1 MTKKYDVVG
10 IGNAIVDILTHVED
24 GFLADHKL
32 AKGSMQLFDE
42 TDAAKLY
49 ETLGQAVECSGGSAA
64 NTIAGLAS
72 LGNKTAFIGKVKDD
86 QLGRIFRH
94 DITALGADFPTNS
107 LPDGPATALCQVLV
121 TPDAER
127 TMCTYLGACVNLTEA
142 DIDED
147 TIKGSSITYLEGY
160 LWDPEEAK
168 KAFRKAIALAH
179 DAGRKTSLSLSDP
192 FCVDRHRDEFLS
204 LTRDDIDIL
213 FANEEELLMLF
224 DTQDLATALQAA
236 KEHCEIAAITRGAH
250 GCVIAANGETLE
262 VSGRRVSNLVDT
274 TGAGDLFA
282 AGFLHGYVNGKNLAT
297 CGSMGNLIASEV
309 ITHMGARPDIDLKA
323 FLAQN
328 MGTSGEDL

>member
-24 GFLADHKL
+24 GFLAEQKL

-42 TDAAKLY
+42 AAAAELY
-49 ETLGQAVECSGGSAA
+49 EKLGQAIECSGGSAA
-64 NTIAGLAS
+64 NTVAGLAS
-72 LGNKTAFIGKVKDD
+72 MGSKSAFIGKVRDD

-94 DITALGADFPTNS
+94 DITSLGADFTTSNATW
-107 LPDGPATALCQVLV
+107 GPATALCQVLV

-127 TMCTYLGACVNLTEA
+127 TMCTYLGACVNLTEE
-142 DIDED
+142 DIDEEM
-147 TIKGSSITYLEGY
+147 IRNASITYLEGY

-168 KAFRKAIALAH
+168 KAFRKAIAIAH
-179 DAGRKTSLSLSDP
+179 DAGQKTSLSLSDP
-192 FCVDRHRDEFLS
+192 FCVDRHREEFLS

-224 DTQDLATALQAA
+224 DTRDLNTALAA
-236 KEHCEIAAITRGAH
+236 VKEHCEIAAITRGAK
-250 GCVIAANGETLE
+250 GCVVTYNSETIE

-282 AGFLHGYVNGKNLAT
+282 AGFLHGYVSGADMAT

-309 ITHMGARPDIDLKA
+309 ISHMGARPDIDLKA
-323 FLAQN
+323 FLDQN
-328 MGTSGEDL
+328 MGTSGEVN